1 MRCVRGTAGAVGGP
15 CPPRGGWP
23 RGAAGR
29 DRPPAEGGGASSAA
43 GARLLLRRGLLPGEE
58 GREDLLGV
66 GAEGLPVE
74 RHSKGDVQ
82 ADRPRFLVLA
92 RPVDHL
98 LRRADEEAVDPLLER
113 RPPLGLPPPFLPL
126 RRLLGGAHVEADVD
140 RAEGPGGTAPRPP
153 APP

>member
-1 MRCVRGTAGAVGGP
+1 MRRCRGTARAGSGP
-15 CPPRGGWP
+15 CPPTWGWP

-29 DRPPAEGGGASSAA
+29 DRPPAEGRAASSAA

-58 GREDLLGV
+58 GRQDLLGV
-66 GAEGLPVE
+66 GVEGLPVE

-92 RPVDHL
+92 RPVGHP
-98 LRRADEEAVDPLLER
+98 LRRADEEAADPLLER
-113 RPPLGLPPPFLPL
+113 TPLLGLPPLFLPL